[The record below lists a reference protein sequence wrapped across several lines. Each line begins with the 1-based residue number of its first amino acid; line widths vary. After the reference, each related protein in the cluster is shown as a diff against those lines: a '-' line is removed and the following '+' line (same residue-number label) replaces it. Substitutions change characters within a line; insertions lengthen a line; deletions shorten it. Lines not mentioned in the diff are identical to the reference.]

1 MAFQTNHTAP
11 GGFVADAQLKD
22 GSSLGTWLWYDL
34 GTGSGT
40 LLVELRTR
48 KIGRN
53 DRFAVEQK
61 LGTGPWQVV
70 GREALRNYAETAPPA
85 AATVAPTAGVP
96 DVAKTYTN
104 IQAWIDYVATSAE
117 LSALGISTGSPL
129 SNTPN
134 SFLIPFVM
142 NADGKV
148 KPYYEPIDPAKQQ
161 QELNDLLKSSLTV
174 SSQAFLP
181 KTANADG
188 TTSTNW
194 GKVAVVVVVGA
205 AIAYGIYRFIKG
217 K

>member
-40 LLVELRTR
+40 HLIEMRTR
-48 KIGRN
+48 KMTRN
-53 DRFAVEQK
+53 DRFAIELK
-61 LGTGPWQVV
+61 AGSGPWQLV
-70 GREALRNYAETAPPA
+70 GREALRIYAESGPPT
-85 AATVAPTAGVP
+85 AATVAPTVAAP
-96 DVAKTYTN
+96 DVSKTYTN
-104 IQAWIDYVATSAE
+104 IQGWIDYVATTAE
-117 LSALGISTGSPL
+117 LNAAGLTTGSPL
-129 SNTPN
+129 PNTPN
-134 SFLIPFVM
+134 SFLIPFTM

-161 QELNDLLKSSLTV
+161 QELNDLLKSSLTAT
-174 SSQAFLP
+174 SQQFLP
-181 KTANADG
+181 KTPNDDG

-194 GKVAVVVVVGA
+194 VKVIVVVVVGA
-205 AIAYGIYRFIKG
+205 AVGFVIWKLAK